1 MENIGDRYR
10 VDLMDGDTT
19 VNTFYC
25 DVNDFDVT
33 MVIVGGI
40 VPFIASS
47 GFTDMSVSNET
58 YSYPSDFVS
67 QYIVNNTQL
76 DLDAAYQ
83 RFTAW
88 TSLNFLSWLFVLMVT
103 APASQSIDFRS

>member
-1 MENIGDRYR
+1 MTYSAVVSFVESEIPFDPLALENIGDRYR

-19 VNTFYC
+19 VETFYC

-33 MVIVGGI
+33 MLIVGGI

-67 QYIVNNTQL
+67 QYI
-76 DLDAAYQ
+76 
-83 RFTAW
+83 
-88 TSLNFLSWLFVLMVT
+88 
-103 APASQSIDFRS
+103 

>member
-1 MENIGDRYR
+1 MTYSTVVSLENIGDRYR

-58 YSYPSDFVS
+58 CWFSTDSANCVDRSIPLSDALVF
-67 QYIVNNTQL
+67 
-76 DLDAAYQ
+76 
-83 RFTAW
+83 
-88 TSLNFLSWLFVLMVT
+88 
-103 APASQSIDFRS
+103 